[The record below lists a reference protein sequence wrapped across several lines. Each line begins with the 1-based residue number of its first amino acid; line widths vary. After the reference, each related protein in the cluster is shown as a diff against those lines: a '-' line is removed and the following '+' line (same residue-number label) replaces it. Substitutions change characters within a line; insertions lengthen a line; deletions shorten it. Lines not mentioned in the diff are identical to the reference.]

1 LRKVKSVLTAG
12 FVAVLLVVASA
23 APAFAFIHNTIP
35 AGQCAVSVEQ
45 AGDNEAAEDAL
56 RDHNK
61 VQDFPIGNSQG
72 LAQSQAVE
80 HCR

>member
-1 LRKVKSVLTAG
+1 LRKVKSVLIAG
-12 FVAVLLVVASA
+12 FVSVLLLVASA

-35 AGQCAVSVEQ
+35 AGQCAASVDR

-61 VQDFPIGNSQG
+61 VQVPPIGNSQG
-72 LAQSQAVE
+72 LAQSQAVK
-80 HCR
+80 HCQ